1 MSWRSRDIQ
10 GQRHRDA
17 SAKVAALLERT
28 REPWTI
34 RDAATATGAGYRT
47 AQREL
52 LRLCAERKVKRR
64 VRNSQGLPG
73 HPGFEYVWSEP
84 RPVQGVGP

>member
-1 MSWRSRDIQ
+1 MSCRSRDIK

-17 SAKVAALLERT
+17 SAQVAALLERT

-34 RDAATATGAGYRT
+34 RDAATATGAGYWT

-52 LRLCAERKVKRR
+52 LRLCADKKAKRR
-64 VRNSQGLPG
+64 VRKSMGLPG
-73 HPGFEYVWSEP
+73 HPGFEYVWSE
-84 RPVQGVGP
+84 Q

>member
-1 MSWRSRDIQ
+1 MSWRSRDIK
-10 GQRHRDA
+10 GQHRRDA
-17 SAKVAALLERT
+17 SAQVAALLERT

-34 RDAATATGAGYRT
+34 RGAATATGAGYWT

-52 LRLCAERKVKRR
+52 LRLCAERKAKRR
-64 VRNSQGLPG
+64 VRNSQGLPV

-84 RPVQGVGP
+84 SPVQGVEG